1 MSIFRIRQMTPA
13 QVSRWERTRKK
24 GRARYVLVNGMLCW
38 GGFMTVG
45 MTAIQRLLHP
55 EIFDIVRNLKVNA
68 MVFVIGG
75 VLFGLWTWHTT
86 ERAYAIT
93 LH

>member
-1 MSIFRIRQMTPA
+1 
-13 QVSRWERTRKK
+13 
-24 GRARYVLVNGMLCW
+24 
-38 GGFMTVG
+38 MTVG